1 MLHPIGRC
9 PASHSVPPRHSRIED
24 EHRTL
29 TTERTTSDDTQ
40 AGDLGAEG
48 SSAASPSRWLTGSE
62 VAEGIADHGRRFPHP
77 QIRSLAEI
85 NAVKRLHTPPR
96 GKRKNYWMLGAGGAC
111 YCRQL
116 RRSVRS
122 AHDEGVREGQGA
134 LPLN

>member
-85 NAVKRLHTPPR
+85 KVVKRLHPPHESSER
-96 GKRKNYWMLGAGGAC
+96 TVGLLMRAGGEFAE
-111 YCRQL
+111 
-116 RRSVRS
+116 RRENFLSILFS
-122 AHDEGVREGQGA
+122 W
-134 LPLN
+134 LPP